1 MGVRNSCMFSSTRA
15 REGWEVQRKAPEPH
29 HCNLPMLSDV
39 CALINRDALPQLQG
53 QTKLTAEEGSTS
65 AHILKKEVSR
75 AALSV
80 WDEGLWGNTE
90 AGGLLQI

>member
-1 MGVRNSCMFSSTRA
+1 M
-15 REGWEVQRKAPEPH
+15 
-29 HCNLPMLSDV
+29 

-65 AHILKKEVSR
+65 AHIFKKEVSQ

-80 WDEGLWGNTE
+80 WDEGLWGNTGKFE
-90 AGGLLQI
+90 EHALTKQVLGWPEIHIKILSLKTNNNKFKKEEYLKLSKSY